1 MYRLILYLCN
11 LKWKNERK
19 LVMIMMYEQ
28 YSQEVSEILSYSRE
42 EALRLRNDFIGPAH
56 LLLGII
62 RAGQGRAVNVLN
74 ILSVDLQTMKC
85 ELEKE
90 LCDQWSPLSVDD
102 ELELNEEASR
112 LLRLSVLEARLYRS
126 DKVYTEHVLL
136 AILKGKDNM
145 AAKILEGTG
154 AKVICAFC
162 NISNS
167 HLANIPE
174 EIDCDCLIAGDDND
188 AKATA
193 AEIIDKI
200 PGIKTIDCGILEKSR
215 IIEKITPLLIG
226 LNIKYKSHYGGLRI
240 TGIPALD
247 KD

>member
-1 MYRLILYLCN
+1 
-11 LKWKNERK
+11 
-19 LVMIMMYEQ
+19 MI
-28 YSQEVSEILSYSRE
+28 VSV
-42 EALRLRNDFIGPAH
+42 IGGTGPQG
-56 LLLGII
+56 LGIAERLAI
-62 RAGQGRAVNVLN
+62 AGVDVIVGSRKEEKALDVVAKAK
-74 ILSVDLQTMKC
+74 VDLKDYDLSNMKGMA
-85 ELEKE
+85 
-90 LCDQWSPLSVDD
+90 
-102 ELELNEEASR
+102 NE
-112 LLRLSVLEARLYRS
+112 
-126 DKVYTEHVLL
+126 D
-136 AILKGKDNM
+136 
-145 AAKILEGTG
+145 AAKEGDILIITVPLAAQKPTLEGIKEFCKDKIVMDATVPLETAIGGKPFRFIDLMEGSAAERTASILEGTG

-174 EIDCDCLIAGDDND
+174 EIDCDCLIAGDDVES
-188 AKATA
+188 KEIA

-200 PGIKTIDCGILEKSR
+200 PGIKTIDCGILEKAR

>member
-1 MYRLILYLCN
+1 MKVSI
-11 LKWKNERK
+11 
-19 LVMIMMYEQ
+19 IGGTG
-28 YSQEVSEILSYSRE
+28 SQ
-42 EALRLRNDFIGPAH
+42 G
-56 LLLGII
+56 LGIAE
-62 RAGQGRAVNVLN
+62 R
-74 ILSVDLQTMKC
+74 
-85 ELEKE
+85 
-90 LCDQWSPLSVDD
+90 
-102 ELELNEEASR
+102 
-112 LLRLSVLEARLYRS
+112 
-126 DKVYTEHVLL
+126 L
-136 AILKGKDNM
+136 AIAGVDVIVGSRKEEKALDVVAKAKEDLSDYNLSNIVGMANEDAAKNGDVLIITVPLAAQKPTVEGIKEFCKDKIVMDATVPLETAIGGKPFRFIDLM
-145 AAKILEGTG
+145 EGSAAERTAKILEGTG

-174 EIDCDCLIAGDDND
+174 DIDCDCLIACDDND
-188 AKATA
+188 AKAAA

-200 PGIKTIDCGILEKSR
+200 PGIKTIDCGILEKAR